1 MSFISRLISEL
12 PRSSAGSEETA
23 RQVLSRCGEGFG
35 SALFIG
41 DDCRTPELLR
51 EVCADVTAAFS
62 EDFRAKEAQSRGISA
77 RCVQLYEILG
87 QEGGYDLVWYNGIVE
102 FDSVSERLERL
113 REAVKKG
120 ATVVYRT
127 LCWLIDPSPD
137 TVAYCSQRFGK
148 IEPLD
153 KVLRLAKEKGFSVTD
168 FYIAPKKDWTEGYY
182 KPLCLLA
189 DKYNAQSAE
198 DGDIVAGM
206 GELKKETDMFELHC
220 EEYSY
225 VYYIMKG

>member
-1 MSFISRLISEL
+1 MSFIGRLLSEL
-12 PRSSAGSEETA
+12 PRSSAGSEDTA
-23 RQVLSRCGEGFG
+23 RQVLSRCGNNYA

-41 DDCRTPELLR
+41 DDCRTPELLQ
-51 EVCADVTAAFS
+51 EVCNDVTAAFS
-62 EDFRAKEAQSRGISA
+62 EDFRAKEAQSRGLSA
-77 RCVQLYEILG
+77 RCVQLYELLR

-102 FDSVSERLERL
+102 FDGVAQRLERL

-120 ATVVYRT
+120 GTVVYRT

-137 TVAYCSQRFGK
+137 TLAYCTHRFGI

-153 KVLRLAKEKGFSVTD
+153 KVLRIAKEQGFSVED

-182 KPLCLLA
+182 KLLCALA
-189 DKYNAQSAE
+189 DKYNAQSSE
-198 DGDIVAGM
+198 DGEIIAGM
-206 GELKKETDMFELHC
+206 GELKKETDMFALHC